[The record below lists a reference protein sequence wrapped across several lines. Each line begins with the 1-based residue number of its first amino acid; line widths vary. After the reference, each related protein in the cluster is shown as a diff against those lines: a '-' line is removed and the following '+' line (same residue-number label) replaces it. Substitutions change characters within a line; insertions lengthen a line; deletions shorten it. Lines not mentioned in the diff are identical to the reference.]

1 MDTIFRQPG
10 KTGRKIKR
18 TESSVGFAT
27 RKNCTISFDN
37 TRAICNYN
45 NVFFYLRG

>member
-18 TESSVGFAT
+18 TESSAGFAT
-27 RKNCTISFDN
+27 RKNCTISLDN
-37 TRAICNYN
+37 TRVICNYIS
-45 NVFFYLRG
+45 VFFI